1 MGEPLLL
8 QTKLY
13 TPRLRPGLVSRPR
26 LAERL
31 DAGLGCELVL
41 ISAPAGFGKT
51 TLLGEWA
58 GRCKCRLAWLS
69 LDEDDNDPIRFITYF
84 IAALQ
89 TIDAQI
95 GIGLLDA
102 LQSRQPPPMT
112 EILTTLINQ
121 IADLNRIPAED
132 KQVDIVL
139 VLDDYHFVTAQAIH
153 DILIFLLDHL
163 PAMMHL
169 VVATRADPPLPVAR
183 LRGRGQVIEM
193 RQNDLRFTPEEAAQF
208 LNQVMDLKLSPQD
221 VKTLASR
228 TDGWIAGLQMAAVSM
243 QGRNDIGNFIQ
254 SFSGSNR
261 YILDYLLEEVLHRQ
275 PIAIQAFLLRTS
287 ILDRLTAPL
296 CEAVLGD
303 EKIGD
308 QPVLDILSQE
318 ITLATPATSTSRVCQ
333 AVLEHLE
340 RANLFLTPLDDERC
354 WFRYHH
360 LFSDLLSQRLRQAQ
374 PDLELLL
381 HSRASVW
388 CERNG
393 LMTEAIDH
401 ALAAGDPERAA
412 RLLEETTEAVML
424 SSEVATFYRWVE
436 MLPDEI
442 VHSRPLLCIYQAMAQ
457 LLSARSLEVAETH
470 LKIAESAD
478 PDANFS
484 GELLTIR
491 GLIAAYQGKTE
502 VSLELGRQALE
513 LLPQDNLFFRSLIA
527 GYLGLNYFYNGG
539 ILIAE
544 QTLEQAL
551 AASQKAGN
559 MTNSVLALIHL
570 AEIAMIRG
578 KYHHS
583 RTIYERALDLATT
596 PLGRRLPIAGLP
608 MVGMGRL
615 FLEWNDLDAAERYA
629 QEGIELVRQWGE
641 VGAINGYILLAH
653 VRRIKLDV
661 EGSRQ
666 ELRTA
671 NQVAAQFD
679 AMQLDDAYVALN
691 EAMINVALGDFE
703 AAQRWAK
710 GRHFNDDIP
719 VHEMMDI
726 LEYLSWL
733 TILVAEGSL
742 ERALKVSSR
751 LLEIAQDLNM
761 GAIEL
766 RVLISRARIFQA
778 QGQHEQAQD
787 AMERALSIAAPEG
800 LMRSFLDQGQEMARL
815 VYEAA
820 DRGLAPGFTGR
831 LLAAFDLEKEGEEAV
846 SDVRADTGLE
856 EMIEPL
862 SKREIEV
869 LQLIAAGLS
878 NRQVAQKLYLSMS
891 TVKAHTYNIYSKLG
905 VHSRTQ
911 AVAKARALGILAQSK
926 AA

>member
-1 MGEPLLL
+1 
-8 QTKLY
+8 
-13 TPRLRPGLVSRPR
+13 
-26 LAERL
+26 
-31 DAGLGCELVL
+31 
-41 ISAPAGFGKT
+41 
-51 TLLGEWA
+51 
-58 GRCKCRLAWLS
+58 
-69 LDEDDNDPIRFITYF
+69 
-84 IAALQ
+84 
-89 TIDAQI
+89 
-95 GIGLLDA
+95 
-102 LQSRQPPPMT
+102 
-112 EILTTLINQ
+112 
-121 IADLNRIPAED
+121 
-132 KQVDIVL
+132 
-139 VLDDYHFVTAQAIH
+139 
-153 DILIFLLDHL
+153 
-163 PAMMHL
+163 
-169 VVATRADPPLPVAR
+169 
-183 LRGRGQVIEM
+183 
-193 RQNDLRFTPEEAAQF
+193 
-208 LNQVMDLKLSPQD
+208 
-221 VKTLASR
+221 
-228 TDGWIAGLQMAAVSM
+228 
-243 QGRNDIGNFIQ
+243 
-254 SFSGSNR
+254 
-261 YILDYLLEEVLHRQ
+261 
-275 PIAIQAFLLRTS
+275 
-287 ILDRLTAPL
+287 
-296 CEAVLGD
+296 
-303 EKIGD
+303 
-308 QPVLDILSQE
+308 
-318 ITLATPATSTSRVCQ
+318 
-333 AVLEHLE
+333 
-340 RANLFLTPLDDERC
+340 
-354 WFRYHH
+354 
-360 LFSDLLSQRLRQAQ
+360 
-374 PDLELLL
+374 
-381 HSRASVW
+381 
-388 CERNG
+388 
-393 LMTEAIDH
+393 
-401 ALAAGDPERAA
+401 
-412 RLLEETTEAVML
+412 
-424 SSEVATFYRWVE
+424 
-436 MLPDEI
+436 
-442 VHSRPLLCIYQAMAQ
+442 
-457 LLSARSLEVAETH
+457 
-470 LKIAESAD
+470 
-478 PDANFS
+478 
-484 GELLTIR
+484 
-491 GLIAAYQGKTE
+491 
-502 VSLELGRQALE
+502 
-513 LLPQDNLFFRSLIA
+513 
-527 GYLGLNYFYNGG
+527 
-539 ILIAE
+539 
-544 QTLEQAL
+544 
-551 AASQKAGN
+551 
-559 MTNSVLALIHL
+559 
-570 AEIAMIRG
+570 
-578 KYHHS
+578 
-583 RTIYERALDLATT
+583 
-596 PLGRRLPIAGLP
+596 
-608 MVGMGRL
+608 MGRL

-800 LMRSFLDQGQEMARL
+800 LMRSFLDQGPEMARL